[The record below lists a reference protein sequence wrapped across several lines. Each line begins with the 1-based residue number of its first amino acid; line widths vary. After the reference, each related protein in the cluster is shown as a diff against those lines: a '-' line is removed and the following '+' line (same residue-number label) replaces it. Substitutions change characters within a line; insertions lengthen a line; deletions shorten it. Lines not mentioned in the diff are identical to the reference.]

1 MAGDVLSG
9 LAGVQG
15 EVKQSHPPVAR
26 ALCHHQP
33 LRALNP
39 SLLVIAISINTSH
52 WAREGTAIAG
62 LCSVL

>member
-39 SLLVIAISINTSH
+39 GFLVTAISTNTGRP
-52 WAREGTAIAG
+52 AREGTRITG
-62 LCSVL
+62 LCFIV